1 MFTYIMASSTRIR
14 KFVKTQIFFL
24 RIRLASTRIQRIFRP
39 YLVKCVP
46 MKAWGSINV
55 IFFFH
60 FCGLL
65 FHCMCFFQPIL
76 CSVTKQHLQFATIA
90 TVMNIDILSFVVR
103 HLGNFRASLLF
114 VIAAGEF
121 FYEETRSRLSYLSRK
136 SFSVRR
142 WVCLRGTQHFVCF

>member
-1 MFTYIMASSTRIR
+1 MY
-14 KFVKTQIFFL
+14 
-24 RIRLASTRIQRIFRP
+24 
-39 YLVKCVP
+39 
-46 MKAWGSINV
+46 
-55 IFFFH
+55 
-60 FCGLL
+60 
-65 FHCMCFFQPIL
+65 FFQPIL

-142 WVCLRGTQHFVCF
+142 